1 MKRTS
6 IQTLFGNAAAFS
18 GHGCAQIVAPVQ
30 ALVFK
35 PRALVCGEDEQA
47 P

>member
-6 IQTLFGNAAAFS
+6 IQTLFGNAGAFS
-18 GHGCAQIVAPVQ
+18 GYGCAQIVGPVQ

-35 PRALVCGEDEQA
+35 PRPTVCGEDKQA